1 MTPWHATLEVAKW
14 EFRRFFR
21 LKDFLLSLA
30 ITLALAG
37 GGYAVTR
44 WVRSEPERPRV
55 AAVGVPQAWRAAI
68 SGSVEEVDPG
78 GRSLAALKDE
88 VAAGRM
94 DAVLTVSDNRAV
106 FFVRRRAAWLD
117 RLMEALQ
124 QDSRSRRLAEAG
136 LSGERLQALFAPD
149 PVDVRELSA
158 AGASSRAHRIAA
170 AAIGGLMLIGI
181 WSGLAYMF
189 VGITGEKQ
197 LRVTEQVVSA
207 ISPQTWV
214 DGKILGLSAV
224 AAVSTLGYLASSLIL
239 AAGARWIG
247 LAWTL
252 PDVLLQ
258 PGPLAAMAA
267 LALAGFAFWNTF
279 IGAIAAT
286 VTDPNSSSRGGF
298 IMLPVF
304 PVTLA
309 FLALGNPDSAAMRF
323 FSMFPPTASC
333 VMLTRLV
340 VGEPSW
346 WEVLAALVLLLA
358 STWLLRIAAGRV
370 FRLGML
376 AYGKEPTWVELWRWI
391 RDRA

>member
-1 MTPWHATLEVAKW
+1 MTRWRVTFEVARW

-21 LKDFLLSLA
+21 LKDFVLSLA
-30 ITLALAG
+30 ITVALAG

-44 WVRSEPERPRV
+44 WVRSAPERPRV
-55 AAVGVPQAWRAAI
+55 AAVGVPQEWRAALA
-68 SGSVEEVDPG
+68 GAVESVEPG
-78 GRSLAALKDE
+78 GRSLAALRDE
-88 VAAGRM
+88 VAAGKM
-94 DAVLTVSDNRAV
+94 DGVLTVSDGRPV

-117 RLMEALQ
+117 PVVEALQ
-124 QDSRSRRLAEAG
+124 QEKRSRRLAEAG
-136 LSGERLQALFAPD
+136 LSGERLQALLAPD
-149 PVDVRELSA
+149 PVDVHELSA
-158 AGASSRAHRIAA
+158 AGASSRTHRVAA
-170 AAIGGLMLIGI
+170 AVIGGLMLVGI

-224 AAVSTLGYLASSLIL
+224 AAVTTLGYLASTLIL

-252 PDVLLQ
+252 PAVLGQ
-258 PGPLAAMAA
+258 PGPLFAMTA

-323 FSMFPPTASC
+323 FSVFPPTAPC
-333 VMLTRLV
+333 VMLTRFV
-340 VGEPSW
+340 VGEPSP

-370 FRLGML
+370 FRIGML
-376 AYGKEPTWVELWRWI
+376 AYGKEPTWAELWRWI
-391 RDRA
+391 RERA